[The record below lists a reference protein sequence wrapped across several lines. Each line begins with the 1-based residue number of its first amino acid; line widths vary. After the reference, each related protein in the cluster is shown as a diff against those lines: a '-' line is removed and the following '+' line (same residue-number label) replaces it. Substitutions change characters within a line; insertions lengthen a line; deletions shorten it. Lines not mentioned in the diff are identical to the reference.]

1 MKRCCPQSNP
11 NGGVD
16 RYLWRT
22 VMTCAP
28 RACPSPVQGVLDLLQ
43 LYLYHRPLPISK
55 SNFAQPSCALHS
67 NSTGF
72 AFTPF
77 LPSWQY
83 GSNDKAVVACR
94 ERKKGLPPKIWHP
107 QLFHT
112 LAPRLPSNN
121 AGQGVLVPLRCLA
134 SCKYN
139 PLRDLQ
145 MASISRHPITQLL
158 QQE

>member
-1 MKRCCPQSNP
+1 MAESIAISDVR
-11 NGGVD
+11 
-16 RYLWRT
+16 LWLALPAR
-22 VMTCAP
+22 AP
-28 RACPSPVQGVLDLLQ
+28 RQFKGSWTYYSFTYITGLFLSRKATLLNTVAHCIRTQPVSPSLL
-43 LYLYHRPLPISK
+43 
-55 SNFAQPSCALHS
+55 
-67 NSTGF
+67 
-72 AFTPF
+72 F
-77 LPSWQY
+77 LPSWQC
-83 GSNDKAVVACR
+83 GSNNKAVVACR

-121 AGQGVLVPLRCLA
+121 AGQGVLVPLRRLA

-145 MASISRHPITQLL
+145 MASIFRHPITQLL